1 MSKCGKGCMP
11 ECEYFTTGG
20 CISPFNC
27 QYKIETGYI
36 NSATSIPTYMEKQ
49 MSMTAEEIEHCLE
62 RFTMGKTTDVMNFDY
77 AGTLAYIQRLKSEN
91 ADLRERLE
99 KAVELPCK
107 VGDIAYYIQNGKIY
121 YGTVVCLCF
130 DSSSVNKIGVELPS
144 LGISEYMPS
153 SRCIEKREVGKTL
166 FFTIAEAKSRLAELK
181 GEKNDR

>member
-49 MSMTAEEIEHCLE
+49 MSMTAEEIERCLE

-91 ADLRERLE
+91 AALRERLSR
-99 KAVELPCK
+99 AVELPCR
-107 VGDIAYYIQNGKIY
+107 VGDKLYEIIEGEVQGKRVENYRIDNMGIWVTVQLKF
-121 YGTVVCLCF
+121 GTSTILL
-130 DSSSVNKIGVELPS
+130 NEARKIFLT
-144 LGISEYMPS
+144 
-153 SRCIEKREVGKTL
+153 REA
-166 FFTIAEAKSRLAELK
+166 AEARLKEL
-181 GEKNDR
+181 GGRR

>member
-77 AGTLAYIQRLKSEN
+77 AGTLAYIQRLKAEN
-91 ADLRERLE
+91 AALRERLE
-99 KAVELPCK
+99 KAVEIPCK
-107 VGDIAYYIQNGKIY
+107 VGDKVYEIIEGEVQGERVENYRIDNMGIWVTVQLKFGTSTILLNEARKIFL
-121 YGTVVCLCF
+121 T
-130 DSSSVNKIGVELPS
+130 
-144 LGISEYMPS
+144 
-153 SRCIEKREVGKTL
+153 REA
-166 FFTIAEAKSRLAELK
+166 AEARLAELK
-181 GEKNDR
+181 GEKE